1 MCEVWEI
8 DGPPPTRA
16 ALARRARNAEIIA
29 EYESTPIP
37 LPFRALTE
45 ILNRRGMVVSWSTVR
60 SVILAEGERLNRR
73 NMPRCFFQDH
83 ELRHIWCA
91 LFGTSRLRY
100 NNLVFSDEKRFEIDR
115 EPRGS
120 RYVWVR
126 PSQPRLDPR
135 RIRLTSGQNSI
146 KLMAFGIFKCNGE
159 DPGFGDLCFVPSG
172 ASGTVT
178 SNVYNDVLLDF
189 VAPYMKRYVLLE
201 DNASSHK
208 ALSSVPMP
216 FERIRHGTYPPHSPD
231 FNAIERMWAVT
242 QFKVNAALD
251 RGPLKDRSNIPHLR
265 RLIRETFNKVCRSSA
280 AIAAVN
286 STWENL
292 AWGAAH
298 QGQQKPG

>member
-1 MCEVWEI
+1 MS
-8 DGPPPTRA
+8 DSPPPTRA
-16 ALARRARNAEIIA
+16 ALARAARNAEIIA
-29 EYESTPIP
+29 EYESTDIP
-37 LPFRALTE
+37 LPFRALTD

-60 SVILAEGERLNRR
+60 NVIVAEGERLNRR

-83 ELRHIWCA
+83 QLRQIWCA
-91 LFGTSRLRY
+91 IFGTNRLVF

-120 RYVWVR
+120 RFVWIQRGR
-126 PSQPRLDPR
+126 PRMDPR

-146 KLMAFGIFKCNGE
+146 KIMVFGIFKCNGE

-178 SNVYNDVLLDF
+178 SGVYRKVLRTF
-189 VAPYMKRYVLLE
+189 VAPYMKRWGRNHVLLE

-208 ALSSVPMP
+208 ALSLLPMP
-216 FERIRHGTYPPHSPD
+216 FQRIRHGTYPPHSPD
-231 FNAIERMWAVT
+231 YNAIERMWAMT
-242 QFKVNAALD
+242 ESKVIATLD
-251 RGPLKDRSNIPHLR
+251 RGPIQDRSNIPLLR
-265 RLIRETFNKVCRSSA
+265 RLIRKTFNKLCRSPA
-280 AIAAVN
+280 GIAAVN

-292 AWGAAH
+292 VWGAAH